1 VGVPFQLQ
9 QVVLNL
15 VTNAQQALQNHPHP
29 RDIELVGFQDG
40 AQVVIEV
47 RDNGPGISPAA
58 LPRLFE
64 PFYTTKAAGTG
75 LGLAISAT
83 IVQEHGGRL
92 TADNRPD
99 GGAVFRLTLPAA
111 ELVTSRPPPA

>member
-1 VGVPFQLQ
+1 MI
-9 QVVLNL
+9 LNL

-40 AQVVIEV
+40 AQVVVEV
-47 RDNGPGISPAA
+47 RNNGPGISPAT
-58 LPRLFE
+58 LPRVFE
-64 PFYTTKAAGTG
+64 PFYTTKPAGTG

-92 TADNRPD
+92 SADNRPG
-99 GGAVFRLTLPAA
+99 GGAVFRLMLPAA
-111 ELVTSRPPPA
+111 ELATSQRPPI